1 MSTQRLS
8 SKTVVPDNVGVPDYN
23 PESHGVGIV
32 HIGIGA
38 FHRAHQAAYTD
49 DALAVDGGNWRITG
63 VSLRGTDVADA
74 LTPQDAAI
82 LCWNAAMVAQRPVS
96 SGALQV

>member
-8 SKTVVPDNVGVPDYN
+8 SKTVVPDNVGIPDYN

-63 VSLRGTDVADA
+63 VSLRAT
-74 LTPQDAAI
+74 
-82 LCWNAAMVAQRPVS
+82 
-96 SGALQV
+96 